1 MNGQHLSAT
10 AHTGSR
16 NGVVVV
22 GAGPV
27 GCAAALL
34 LADQGVPI
42 TLLERHTQPHPL
54 PRAVH
59 LDDEVA
65 RTLYRAGVSEEFLAR
80 SRSCSG
86 LRLLDAD
93 HRVMAEFRREHE
105 VGIHGF
111 PQANMFH
118 QPDLEDLLLAR
129 VGRHPLI
136 DFHRGVEVT
145 GLDSAFG
152 PLTGDPVEVHA
163 ELAPDGPGRTFTG
176 RLVLGCDGAN
186 SAIRDLSGII
196 MEDLGFTERW
206 LVIDIRSEKLLDTW
220 DGVEQICDPAR
231 AGTFMQ
237 VTGHRYRWEF
247 QLHDGEDEASMITPD
262 ALGRLLEPWTG
273 RRDLDGLEIIR
284 SATYTF
290 RARLASRFQ
299 AGRVFLLGDAAHL
312 TPPFIGQGLAAG
324 LRDADNLAWKIA
336 HVLTGQA
343 GEDLLA
349 SYETERRPHAKAMIK
364 KAIRI
369 GWAMTGG
376 QDRAAAVRR
385 IALAAAVRSDRV
397 REVIAS
403 TATPRLKT
411 GALQQRPRL
420 LRSRTPATMRPGG
433 LIANPLVSIVAGMPA
448 GDRASAGE
456 RTPVRLDT
464 VLRGRPAVLTA
475 RQPEPGLVELCR
487 RHGLLLVRI
496 SAPAAAGGSAP
507 AAAPDP
513 QTAGGGA
520 EVRLDGGGGAG
531 CFQALTASPELT
543 IIARPDRVIAAVA
556 TGSRLPR
563 LPWSI
568 PAAPVPHASQMIHR
582 PPTQSTP
589 CPQYSTEA

>member
-1 MNGQHLSAT
+1 MKDQHPSTT
-10 AHTGSR
+10 AHTGSDD
-16 NGVVVV
+16 GVIVI

-27 GCAAALL
+27 GCTAALL
-34 LADQGVPI
+34 LADQGVPV
-42 TLLERHTQPHPL
+42 TLLERHSQPHPL

-65 RTLYRAGVSEEFLAR
+65 RILYRAGVSEEFLAR

-93 HRVMAEFRREHE
+93 HRVMAEFRREHQI
-105 VGIHGF
+105 GMHGF

-118 QPDLEDLLLAR
+118 QPDLEDLLFTR
-129 VGRHPLI
+129 IGRHPLI
-136 DFHRGVEVT
+136 SFHRGAEVT
-145 GLDSAFG
+145 AMDGTFG
-152 PLTGDPVEVHA
+152 PLTGGPVEVHA
-163 ELAPDGPGRTFTG
+163 ELAPDGSGQTFTG

-186 SAIRDLSGII
+186 STIRDLSGIT

-231 AGTFMQ
+231 AATFMQ

-247 QLHDGEDEASMITPD
+247 QLHDGEDEAGMITPD

-284 SATYTF
+284 SGSYTF

-324 LRDADNLAWKIA
+324 LRDADNLAWKVA
-336 HVLTGQA
+336 HVLAGQA

-349 SYETERRPHAKAMIK
+349 TYDTERRPHARAMIR
-364 KAIRI
+364 KAIRV

-385 IALAAAVRSDRV
+385 IALAAAVRSDRAC
-397 REVIAS
+397 EVIAS

-420 LRSRTPATMRPGG
+420 TGSRTPATVRPGG
-433 LIANPLVSIVAGMPA
+433 LIANPLVWTRAGVPA
-448 GDRASAGE
+448 GGGASAGE
-456 RTPVRLDT
+456 GAPVQLDA
-464 VLRGRPAVLTA
+464 VLRGRTAVLTA
-475 RQPEPGLVELCR
+475 GQPSAELVDMCR
-487 RHGLLLVRI
+487 RHRLLLVKV
-496 SAPAAAGGSAP
+496 SDAADPAPAAAADAP
-507 AAAPDP
+507 
-513 QTAGGGA
+513 TAGGWA
-520 EVRLDGGGGAG
+520 EVCLNDDGGGA
-531 CFQALTASPELT
+531 CFQALTGRPGLT
-543 IIARPDRVIAAVA
+543 IIVRPDRVVAAVA
-556 TGSRLPR
+556 TRGRLPR
-563 LPWSI
+563 LPWG
-568 PAAPVPHASQMIHR
+568 VPHAPIPPASQMIPH
-582 PPTQSTP
+582 PAT
-589 CPQYSTEA
+589 